1 MFSKISTEWNKT
13 VITITIVLSIVLSIY
28 VLSDPIGS
36 AVTLSKIY
44 GQLSTTFESRQ
55 LGNLVCKLPRHW

>member
-44 GQLSTTFESRQ
+44 GQLSTTFESTYMYGS
-55 LGNLVCKLPRHW
+55 LFVFL